1 MRIRLFYCGMRA
13 INLLAD
19 LTNYLM
25 LELGQPMHAFDCAKV
40 RCV

>member
-1 MRIRLFYCGMRA
+1 MRP

-25 LELGQPMHAFDCAKV
+25 MELGQPMHAFDNGKVAKIRV
-40 RCV
+40 KTF